1 MLPHVSVLERAFQL
15 ARSGRYGCISEIKK
29 RLTEEGYTTDQVTG
43 PILRQQLSNMMQ
55 IARSDP
61 APAPAAGSRSARG
74 RSRTRPTTH

>member
-1 MLPHVSVLERAFQL
+1 MMPHVSVLERAFQL

-61 APAPAAGSRSARG
+61 APAPAAGSRFARG